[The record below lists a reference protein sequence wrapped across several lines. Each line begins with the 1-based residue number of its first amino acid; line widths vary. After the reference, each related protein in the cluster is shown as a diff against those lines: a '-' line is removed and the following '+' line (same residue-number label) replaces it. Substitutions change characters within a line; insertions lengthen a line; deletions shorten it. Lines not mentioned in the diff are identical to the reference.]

1 MGLDSITEGDELTL
15 TWLIGLCA
23 TTLGISI
30 GGGIAWFLKEFHKS
44 IATIYAVC
52 GGVVVGLISFE
63 IAPEAIHV
71 GNWVIVGLGFIAG
84 VILFELLHK
93 ALHKKSYGNDEND
106 LHLQTGLLL
115 ILGISIHNFPMG
127 IVLETTHQSSVG
139 MSILPALILHN
150 IPEGIILFTPLFMVG
165 ISTYRFWLISII
177 AALPVAVGALCGGV
191 IEMDNTLLVAFSI
204 SLTIGIILMI
214 TVKEILIEAIKHS
227 SVLYSLLIALI
238 GFILIGLYFYLI

>member
-1 MGLDSITEGDELTL
+1 LTL
-15 TWLIGLCA
+15 TWLIGLFS

-52 GGVVVGLISFE
+52 GGLVVGLISFE
-63 IAPEAIHV
+63 IAPEAIYM
-71 GNWVIVGLGFIAG
+71 GDWFIVGLGFLTG

-93 ALHKKSYGNDEND
+93 ALHKKKYGKKEND

-115 ILGISIHNFPMG
+115 ILGISLHNLPMG
-127 IVLETTHQSSVG
+127 IVLETTHQSSVS

-177 AALPVAVGALCGGV
+177 VALPVAVGALCGGV
-191 IEMDNTLLVAFSI
+191 IERDNTLLVAYII

-214 TVKEILIEAIKHS
+214 TVKEILIEAINQS
-227 SVLYSLLIALI
+227 SVLYCLLIALI
-238 GFILIGLYFYLI
+238 GFTLIGIYFNLI